1 MIKKLFTV
9 TALAALL
16 LSCTSKQEKQVEM
29 NDANKEYFVGNE
41 DSVFSELPQNWIQW
55 IITDNSIEYTTDRFN
70 KRGVI
75 PILFMA
81 YADRGSQWMIN
92 IKNAKDYKAILF
104 DEHYNQ
110 VELIDSLEL
119 VETEF
124 EDDATLT
131 MVAAITPKKTES
143 NLEKSSKVYNWITKQ
158 KGRVKFSFINFVG
171 ENDSLVIPCIRSANT
186 KDPIFKK

>member
-104 DEHYNQ
+104 DEHYKQ

-119 VETEF
+119 
-124 EDDATLT
+124 
-131 MVAAITPKKTES
+131 
-143 NLEKSSKVYNWITKQ
+143 
-158 KGRVKFSFINFVG
+158 
-171 ENDSLVIPCIRSANT
+171 
-186 KDPIFKK
+186 